1 MNRAI
6 IGLTFRQLLGKRRT
20 LLMAVFACVPALL
33 AVIFRISGDTE
44 PGEWTAS
51 TLLSTL
57 VIGTL
62 LPLASLVF
70 GTAALG
76 SEIDDGTAVYLL
88 SKPIPRW
95 RILLSKLFVAWAVTA
110 VFVVVSAV
118 VAAAISV
125 QGGYHGFGMIFA
137 FAVAMT
143 AGAMVYSC
151 IFIMASVVTTRAFV
165 AGLIYVFLWEG
176 LITGLFEGTRVFSV
190 RQYTRGLARAL
201 TDVPEEV
208 FDANLSGLPAVI
220 GMVLVGALA
229 TWYAIR
235 RLERFEIGES

>member
-6 IGLTFRQLLGKRRT
+6 TWLTVRQLLGKRRT

-33 AVIFRISGDTE
+33 ALIFRASGDTE
-44 PGEWTAS
+44 PGEWTAN

-62 LPLASLVF
+62 LPLAALVF

-88 SKPIPRW
+88 SKPIARW
-95 RILLSKLFVAWAVTA
+95 RIVLSKLAVAWAVTA
-110 VFVVVSAV
+110 LFVVLSGVI
-118 VAAAISV
+118 AAAISV
-125 QGGYHGFGMIFA
+125 QDGYHGFAMIAA
-137 FAVAMT
+137 FAVAMA
-143 AGAMVYSC
+143 AGALVYCC

-176 LITGLFEGTRVFSV
+176 LITGLFEGTRVLSV

-208 FDANLSGLPAVI
+208 FEANLGGAAAIV
-220 GMVLVGALA
+220 GMVAVGTLA
-229 TWYAIR
+229 TWYAVR